1 MAEKLTIQ
9 VALEPNISKK
19 SQKDIEKQS
28 GKTGEKSGKKFEKE
42 FKDETKNLGSGL
54 KLSFG
59 KLALA
64 GVAAGAA
71 LAKGLSAAIDAA
83 KVQEDAVNSLNVA
96 LRVTGKFTRQASQDF
111 QDYASSIQAATR
123 FGDEAILNS
132 AALIQQLGNTSQSDL
147 KRATQA
153 AVDLASALRID
164 LNTAALLVGK
174 AAAGEV
180 GSFSRYGLVIK
191 KGADN
196 AETFARA
203 LDAINKKFGG
213 TAAQQVNTFSG
224 ATEQLSNTFGDVL
237 EQFGF
242 FITDSDL
249 IGTVVK
255 STTGFL
261 QDFGAGLQYIRE
273 ELLGIRS
280 IDAETGVGKLQQEL
294 KDLDNEIAS
303 LIDREQD
310 LRDGVFGITLQRDI
324 DQADGLASKIE
335 ILLKKRKNLAQ
346 TVVDAEKAEQDAQ
359 SDGAKKSDESTQKRL
374 TNQQLIA
381 QAGVKTDKIILES
394 FKQREEALNELF
406 VRGLIA
412 RGEAEAAQKQLGIE
426 QDLQLQALRDEIAN
440 REIENQG
447 NISGAVIAAAKNQ
460 QVSYV
465 QLGKQ
470 LKDLSIRGFGQAF
483 QNIGRALASGQ
494 NANQAFVDSVKNT
507 FGEIAS
513 AIGDF
518 YIKKGIA
525 ISLDPTGAGAADG
538 LKLIAA
544 GAGLKLLSGA
554 LSGGGG
560 GGGGASAG
568 GAAPSGSISDPVNT
582 QPAIQQEPLERAEAQ
597 GNVTINIDRF
607 VGEEEEAQR
616 VAELL
621 SDAGAKDGV
630 LLTNVRGF
638 A

>member
-9 VALEPNISKK
+9 VALEPNLSKK

-42 FKDETKNLGSGL
+42 FKDETKDLGKGL

-71 LAKGLSAAIDAA
+71 LAKGLSASIAAA

-111 QDYASSIQAATR
+111 QEYASSIQAATR

-261 QDFGAGLQYIRE
+261 QDFGAGLQFIRE
-273 ELLGIRS
+273 ELLGIRN

-294 KDLDNEIAS
+294 KDLDSEIAS

-359 SDGAKKSDESTQKRL
+359 ADGDKKSDESTQKRL
-374 TNQQLIA
+374 TNQQLLA
-381 QAGVKTDKIILES
+381 QAAITNDRLIIES
-394 FKQREEALNELF
+394 FAAREAALSELF
-406 VRGLIA
+406 NRGLIT

-447 NISGAVIAAAKNQ
+447 NISGAVVAAAKRQ

-470 LKDLSIRGFGQAF
+470 LKDLSVRGFGQAF
-483 QNIGRALASGQ
+483 QNIGRALATGQ
-494 NANQAFVDSVKNT
+494 NANEAFVKSVQAT
-507 FGEIAS
+507 AGEAAS
-513 AIGDF
+513 ALGDF
-518 YIKKGIA
+518 YIKQGIA
-525 ISLDPTGAGAADG
+525 RLAAGEPNGGAV
-538 LKLIAA
+538 LAA
-544 GAGLKLLSGA
+544 GAGLKVLAGA
-554 LSGGGG
+554 LSAGASSGGGVAA
-560 GGGGASAG
+560 GA
-568 GAAPSGSISDPVNT
+568 GAAPSGTISDPINT
-582 QPAIQQEPLERAEAQ
+582 QQPVQQEPLERAEAQ

>member
-9 VALEPNISKK
+9 VALEPNLSKK
-19 SQKDIEKQS
+19 SQKDIEKKS

-42 FKDETKNLGSGL
+42 FKDETKNLGKDL
-54 KLSFG
+54 QLSFN
-59 KLALA
+59 KIALA
-64 GVAAGAA
+64 GVAAG
-71 LAKGLSAAIDAA
+71 LAVARGLKASIDAA

-96 LRVTGKFTRQASQDF
+96 LKVTGRFTQQASQDF
-111 QDYASSIQAATR
+111 QEYASSIQRATK
-123 FGDEAILNS
+123 FGDEAILQS
-132 AALIQQLGNTSQSDL
+132 AALIQQLGNTSQEDL

-153 AVDLASALRID
+153 TVDLASALRID

-180 GSFSRYGLVIK
+180 GTFSRYGLTIQ
-191 KGADN
+191 KGANN

-213 TAAQQVNTFSG
+213 TAAQQVNTYSG
-224 ATEQLSNTFGDVL
+224 ATQQLSNAFGDVL
-237 EQFGF
+237 EQIGF
-242 FITDSDL
+242 FVTDSDL
-249 IGTVVK
+249 VGSVVK

-261 QDFGAGLQYIRE
+261 EDFGIGLQFIRE
-273 ELLGIRS
+273 ELLGIKN
-280 IDAETGVGKLQQEL
+280 INAEQGVGKLRDEL
-294 KDLDNEIAS
+294 TTLDKEIAS

-324 DQADGLASKIE
+324 DQADQLASKTE
-335 ILLKKRKNLAQ
+335 MLLKKRKKLAAE
-346 TVVDAEKAEQDAQ
+346 VVAAEKAEAEAADE
-359 SDGAKKSDESTQKRL
+359 SGKKSDEVTGKKL
-374 TNQQLIA
+374 TNQQLLA
-381 QAGVKTDKIILES
+381 QAAITNDRLIVES
-394 FKQREEALNELF
+394 FAAREAALSELF
-406 VRGLIA
+406 NRGLIS
-412 RGEAEAAQKQLGIE
+412 RSEAEAAQKQLGIE

-447 NISGAVIAAAKNQ
+447 NIAGAVVLAAKRQ

-483 QNIGRALASGQ
+483 QNIGRALATGE
-494 NANQAFVDSVKNT
+494 NANKAFVASVQAT
-507 FGEIAS
+507 AGEAAS
-513 AIGDF
+513 ALGDF
-518 YIKKGIA
+518 YIKQGIA
-525 ISLDPTGAGAADG
+525 RIAAGEPNGAAV
-538 LKLIAA
+538 LAA
-544 GAGLKLLSGA
+544 GAGLKVLAGA
-554 LSGGGG
+554 LSA
-560 GGGGASAG
+560 GASANASSG
-568 GAAPSGSISDPVNT
+568 GGNAAPSGTISDPLNVQT
-582 QPAIQQEPLERAEAQ
+582 PVQQEPVERAEAQ

>member
-9 VALEPNISKK
+9 VALEPNLSKK

-71 LAKGLSAAIDAA
+71 LAKGLSASIAAA

-111 QDYASSIQAATR
+111 QEYASSIQAATR

-261 QDFGAGLQYIRE
+261 QDFGAGLQFIRE
-273 ELLGIRS
+273 ELLGIRN

-294 KDLDNEIAS
+294 KDLDSEIAS

-359 SDGAKKSDESTQKRL
+359 ADGDKKSDESTQKRL
-374 TNQQLIA
+374 TNQQLLA
-381 QAGVKTDKIILES
+381 QAAITNDRLIIES
-394 FKQREEALNELF
+394 FAAREAALSELF
-406 VRGLIA
+406 NRGLIT

-447 NISGAVIAAAKNQ
+447 NISGAVVAAAKRQ

-470 LKDLSIRGFGQAF
+470 LKDLSVRGFGQAF
-483 QNIGRALASGQ
+483 QNIGRALATGQ
-494 NANQAFVDSVKNT
+494 NANEAFVKSVQAT
-507 FGEIAS
+507 AGEAAS
-513 AIGDF
+513 ALGDF
-518 YIKKGIA
+518 YIKQGIA
-525 ISLDPTGAGAADG
+525 RLAAGEPNGGAV
-538 LKLIAA
+538 LAA
-544 GAGLKLLSGA
+544 GAGLKVLAGA
-554 LSGGGG
+554 LSAGASSGGGVAA
-560 GGGGASAG
+560 GA
-568 GAAPSGSISDPVNT
+568 GAAPSGTISDPINT
-582 QPAIQQEPLERAEAQ
+582 QQPVQQEPLERAEAQ

>member
-9 VALEPNISKK
+9 VALEPNLSKK

-42 FKDETKNLGSGL
+42 FKDETKDLGKGL

-71 LAKGLSAAIDAA
+71 LAKGLSVSIAAA

-111 QDYASSIQAATR
+111 QEYASSIQAATR

-261 QDFGAGLQYIRE
+261 QDFGAGLQFIRE
-273 ELLGIRS
+273 ELLGIRN

-294 KDLDNEIAS
+294 KDLDSEIAS

-359 SDGAKKSDESTQKRL
+359 ADGDKKSDESTQKRL
-374 TNQQLIA
+374 TNQQLLA
-381 QAGVKTDKIILES
+381 QAAITNDRLIIES
-394 FKQREEALNELF
+394 FAAREAALSELF
-406 VRGLIA
+406 NRGLIT

-447 NISGAVIAAAKNQ
+447 NISGAVVAAAKRQ

-470 LKDLSIRGFGQAF
+470 LKDLSVRGFGQAF
-483 QNIGRALASGQ
+483 QNIGRALATGQ
-494 NANQAFVDSVKNT
+494 NANEAFVKSVQAT
-507 FGEIAS
+507 AGEAAS
-513 AIGDF
+513 ALGDF
-518 YIKKGIA
+518 YIKQGIA
-525 ISLDPTGAGAADG
+525 RLAAGEPNGGAV
-538 LKLIAA
+538 LAA
-544 GAGLKLLSGA
+544 GAGLKVLAGA
-554 LSGGGG
+554 LSAGASSGGGVAA
-560 GGGGASAG
+560 GA
-568 GAAPSGSISDPVNT
+568 GAAPSGTISDPINT
-582 QPAIQQEPLERAEAQ
+582 QQPVQQEPLERAEAQ